1 MLAHL
6 AEAIEQRVERGEDR
20 RTVLGADVQPDVGVP
35 AGDAGHVAEPAGGQA
50 QQGGVLLGA
59 VGGDA
64 HQAGGGQVGHV
75 ADDGDHLVVAVR
87 RHRHDLGAELGD
99 DAGDVGER
107 HVVGAG
113 DRA

>member
-1 MLAHL
+1 MA
-6 AEAIEQRVERGEDR
+6 
-20 RTVLGADVQPDVGVP
+20 

-50 QQGGVLLGA
+50 QQRGVLLGP

-64 HQAGGGQVGHV
+64 HQARRREVRHV
-75 ADDGDHLVVAVR
+75 ADDGDHLVVALG

-99 DAGDVGER
+99 DATATAANVCVGG
-107 HVVGAG
+107 VG